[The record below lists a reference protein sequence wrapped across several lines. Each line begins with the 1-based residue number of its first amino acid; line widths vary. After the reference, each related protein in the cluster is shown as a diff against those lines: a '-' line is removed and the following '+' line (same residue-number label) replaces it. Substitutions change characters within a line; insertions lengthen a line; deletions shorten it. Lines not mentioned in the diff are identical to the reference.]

1 MIQAM
6 AVRVQRVAGVRL
18 SPLVTNTMVQFVNPA
33 LRIGLGLVLAAAL
46 SRFLGVAGFG
56 QYALVFAYVATF
68 SGVLSDWGLGTICLR
83 ELSRSPQR
91 RVSLIAGAASLQALI
106 AAASYLVMLG
116 SLLVVHYPPAVT
128 VAVALYGLTVLLTPL
143 DLLALPFQA
152 DLRLHRL
159 LTPSVLGTLLNFG
172 LVMGAIGLG
181 GGLVLLVVSSLLSL
195 CVQYAWTAALSLRT
209 LGVLVRPTSAHWR
222 LLLGESWPLALTT
235 AVSTLLQQAP
245 LLALSLVS
253 LSAVGL
259 FNAAAR
265 IPQQLLLLP
274 LAVRVTVFPLLSAA
288 WVADRRRFLLQLDRL
303 LQLSLLV
310 SVPGAILGIGMAP
323 LLVVLIFGPAF
334 HGAVVPFALLMGVFA
349 VLFPGILLGEALIA
363 AGYQRWSLAIQ
374 AASLPLLLLL
384 LIILIPA
391 GAAGSA
397 LALLLCYGAIVAAVS
412 LVAWRKLGLVSLGP
426 SLARAVVA
434 MGLGLLA
441 LWAALGTGS
450 IVASIVGAV
459 VAMAALT
466 LLGNTGPRDL
476 MRAVSLRGEPGPL
489 PYPTAGERSTLIRS
503 EPPSPTL
510 TARGRETGSETPSP
524 TLPTREI
531 ARPDQQWLRAGGRES
546 ARTGRGARRR
556 PRVALVY
563 PIRFGDDGLFGG
575 GERYAEELARAM
587 SRRTETVLVT
597 LGRERRREW
606 RGALRVEVH
615 PWITLVRG
623 LRQNPISVGFLD
635 SLRGVDVVHCLAYS
649 TLLTDLSVLF
659 ARLTGK
665 KAFITDVGGG
675 ADVTLARVVDV
686 TRLAHALLLISQRAS
701 REFGGGQRSRQVIY
715 AGIDIERY
723 QPGSTARQRRV
734 LFVGRLL
741 PHKGINDLIGAI
753 DQTIH
758 LTIAGRPYNARH
770 YELLKTLAA
779 GKDVTFVTDATDDD
793 LLRLYQ
799 TSAVCVL
806 PSVYRTVDGGD
817 APVPE
822 LLGFTLMEAMACATP
837 VICTDVG
844 SLPELVR
851 DGVNGFVVPPNQ
863 PQALRRRIDTL
874 LADPQRARAMG
885 EQARQTIVATFTWD
899 SVVDRCLAAYQEA
912 LAW

>member
-1 MIQAM
+1 M
-6 AVRVQRVAGVRL
+6 ALRAQRAAGVRL
-18 SPLVTNTMVQFVNPA
+18 SPLVSNTVVQFVNPA
-33 LRIGLGLVLAAAL
+33 LRIGLGLILAATL

-83 ELSRSPQR
+83 EFSRSPQR

-106 AAASYLVMLG
+106 AVASYLVMLG

-128 VAVALYGLTVLLTPL
+128 VSVALYGLTVLLTPL

-152 DLRLHRL
+152 DLRLHQL

-181 GGLVLLVVSSLLSL
+181 GGLALLVAGSLLSL
-195 CVQYAWTAALSLRT
+195 CVRYGWTTALSLKS

-288 WVADRRRFLLQLDRL
+288 WVADRQRFLRQLDRL
-303 LQLSLLV
+303 LQMSLLV
-310 SVPGAILGIGMAP
+310 SVPGAILGIGLATP
-323 LLVVLIFGPAF
+323 LVALIFGPAF
-334 HGAVVPFALLMGVFA
+334 QGAAIPFALLMGVFA

-363 AGYQRWSLAIQ
+363 TGYQRWSLAIQ
-374 AASLPLLLLL
+374 AGSLPLLLLL
-384 LIILIPA
+384 LAVLTPGGAA
-391 GAAGSA
+391 GAALS
-397 LALLLCYGAIVAAVS
+397 LLLSYVAIVAAVS

-426 SLARAVVA
+426 SMARAVAA

-441 LWAALGTGS
+441 LRVGIGAGS

-459 VAMAALT
+459 VAMVVLT
-466 LLGNTGPRDL
+466 LLGNTGLRDL
-476 MRAVSLRGEPGPL
+476 LRVVSVRGQPAMHPL
-489 PYPTAGERSTLIRS
+489 HNSSPGERSTLIRP
-503 EPPSPTL
+503 EPL
-510 TARGRETGSETPSP
+510 SP

-531 ARPDQQWLRAGGRES
+531 PRPSQWWLPPGGRQS
-546 ARTGRGARRR
+546 GPTGGGAMRR
-556 PRVALVY
+556 PKVALVY
-563 PIRFGDDGLFGG
+563 PIPFGDDGLFGG
-575 GERYAEELARAM
+575 GERYAQELARAM

-597 LGRERRREW
+597 IGRKGRRERRDS
-606 RGALRVEVH
+606 LRVEVH

-623 LRQNPISVGFLD
+623 LRQNPLSLGFLE

-659 ARLTGK
+659 ARLTRK

-675 ADVTLARVVDV
+675 ADVTLARFVDV

-701 REFGGGQRSRQVIY
+701 REFGGGQRSRHVIY
-715 AGIDIERY
+715 AGIDIDRY
-723 QPGSTARQRRV
+723 VPGLKERQRRV

-741 PHKGINDLIGAI
+741 PHKGINDLIDAV
-753 DQTIH
+753 DETIP
-758 LTIAGRPYNARH
+758 LTIAGRPYDARH
-770 YELLKTLAA
+770 YELLKARAA

-799 TSAVCVL
+799 TCAVCVL
-806 PSVYRTVDGGD
+806 PSVYHTVDGGY

-837 VICTDVG
+837 VICTAVG
-844 SLPELVR
+844 SLPELVE

-863 PQALRRRIDTL
+863 PAALRRRIDEL
-874 LADPQRARAMG
+874 LADPRRAQGMG
-885 EQARQTIVATFTWD
+885 EQARQTIVKTFTWD

>member
-1 MIQAM
+1 VIQAM
-6 AVRVQRVAGVRL
+6 ALRAQRVAGVRL
-18 SPLVTNTMVQFVNPA
+18 SPLVSNTVVQFVNPA
-33 LRIGLGLVLAAAL
+33 LRIGLGLILAAAL

-106 AAASYLVMLG
+106 AVASYLVMLG
-116 SLLVVHYPPAVT
+116 SLHVVHYPPAVT
-128 VAVALYGLTVLLTPL
+128 VSVALYGLTVLLTPL

-172 LVMGAIGLG
+172 LVLGAIGLG
-181 GGLVLLVVSSLLSL
+181 GGLALLVAGSLLSL
-195 CVQYAWTAALSLRT
+195 CVQYAWTTALSLKT

-288 WVADRRRFLLQLDRL
+288 WVADRQRFLRQLDRL
-303 LQLSLLV
+303 LQMSLLV
-310 SVPGAILGIGMAP
+310 SVPGAILGIGLAAP
-323 LLVVLIFGPAF
+323 LVAVIFGPAF
-334 HGAVVPFALLMGVFA
+334 RGAAAPFALLMGVFA
-349 VLFPGILLGEALIA
+349 LLFPGILLGEALIA

-384 LIILIPA
+384 LAVLIPA
-391 GAAGSA
+391 GAAGAA
-397 LALLLCYGAIVAAVS
+397 LSLLLCYGAIVAAVS

-426 SLARAVVA
+426 SIARAVAA

-441 LWAALGTGS
+441 LRAGMGAGS

-459 VAMAALT
+459 VAIAALT

-476 MRAVSLRGEPGPL
+476 MRAISLRDRALPIPGPSHSIPHAGRVDWLSL
-489 PYPTAGERSTLIRS
+489 PLAGRVGEGVSERMIV
-503 EPPSPTL
+503 EPSPR
-510 TARGRETGSETPSP
+510 AQTG
-524 TLPTREI
+524 L
-531 ARPDQQWLRAGGRES
+531 AAKGGLK
-546 ARTGRGARRR
+546 
-556 PRVALVY
+556 VALVY
-563 PIRFGDDGLFGG
+563 PIPFGDDGLFGG
-575 GERYAEELARAM
+575 GERYAQELARAM
-587 SRRTETVLVT
+587 STHTETVLVT
-597 LGRERRREW
+597 IGRKRRQEW
-606 RGALRVEVH
+606 RGSLRVEVH

-623 LRQNPISVGFLD
+623 LRQNPLSLGFLD

-659 ARLTGK
+659 ARLTRK

-701 REFGGGQRSRQVIY
+701 REFGGGQRSRHVIY
-715 AGIDIERY
+715 AGIDIDRY
-723 QPGSTARQRRV
+723 VPALKERQRRV

-741 PHKGINDLIGAI
+741 PHKGINDLIDAV
-753 DQTIH
+753 DETIP
-758 LTIAGRPYNARH
+758 LTIAGRPYDARH
-770 YELLKTLAA
+770 FDLLKARAA

-806 PSVYRTVDGGD
+806 PSVYRTVDGGY

-844 SLPELVR
+844 SLPELVE

-863 PQALRRRIDTL
+863 PKALRRRIDEL
-874 LADPQRARAMG
+874 LADPMRARVMG
-885 EQARQTIVATFTWD
+885 EQARQTIVKTFTWD
-899 SVVDRCLAAYQEA
+899 SVVDRCLAAYREA